1 MNLVLIGMPGCG
13 KSTIG
18 KILSKE
24 LNMKFYDADK
34 YLEDRNN
41 MKISDMFKRGEEFFR
56 NSESAALKEL
66 SFEKNSVI
74 ATGGGA
80 VTREK
85 NILWLKKKGK
95 IVFINRP
102 PEKIMEDVDIEK
114 RPLLE
119 HGKGRILKLYEERY
133 NLYINYCDYQVLNDG
148 SIDRVVLSIKKYFE
162 GEGI

>member
-56 NSESAALKEL
+56 NLESAALKEL
-66 SFEKNSVI
+66 SFEENSVI

-85 NILWLKKKGK
+85 NILCLKKNGK
-95 IVFINRP
+95 I
-102 PEKIMEDVDIEK
+102 
-114 RPLLE
+114 
-119 HGKGRILKLYEERY
+119 GRAH
-133 NLYINYCDYQVLNDG
+133 V
-148 SIDRVVLSIKKYFE
+148 
-162 GEGI
+162 

>member
-56 NSESAALKEL
+56 NLESAALKEL
-66 SFEKNSVI
+66 SFEENSVI

-85 NILWLKKKGK
+85 NILCLKKKGK

-102 PEKIMEDVDIEK
+102 PEKIMEDVDIEN

-119 HGKGRILKLYEERY
+119 HGKSRILKLYEERY
-133 NLYINYCDYQVLNDG
+133 KLYINYCDYQVLNDG
-148 SIDRVVLSIKKYFE
+148 SIDRVVLSIKKYLE